1 MSVPSPVISNPMTS
15 DEFIVWAE
23 AQPDAKF
30 ELHEGVVVA
39 MAGERRLHGIVKG
52 NCFAALSGQLAR
64 PCRAYVDGVAVKIN
78 ETTTYIPDVVVDC
91 GDQSDMQEMIA
102 SEPVIVAE
110 VLSDSTSKID
120 TGAKL
125 EGYFSVPA
133 VRHYLL
139 VDGADRRVVHHRRE
153 GNRIETQILHA
164 GDLTLDPPNLTL
176 DVSDFWQGLPE
187 TGSVA

>member
-1 MSVPSPVISNPMTS
+1 MTNPSPLSPGPMTS
-15 DEFIVWAE
+15 DEFLVWAE
-23 AQPDAKF
+23 GQSDATF
-30 ELHEGVVVA
+30 ELHDGVVVA
-39 MAGERRLHGIVKG
+39 MAGERRLHGAVKR
-52 NCFAALSGQLAR
+52 NVLLTLAGVKA
-64 PCRAYVDGVAVKIN
+64 PCAPYVDGIAIKVSDL
-78 ETTTYIPDVVVDC
+78 TTYIPDVVVDC
-91 GDQSDMQEMIA
+91 GDQSDMREMIA
-102 SEPVIVAE
+102 AEPVIVVE
-110 VLSDSTSKID
+110 VLSDSTSKVD

-153 GNRIETQILHA
+153 GNRIETQILHS
-164 GDLTLDPPNLTL
+164 GDLTLDPPDLTL